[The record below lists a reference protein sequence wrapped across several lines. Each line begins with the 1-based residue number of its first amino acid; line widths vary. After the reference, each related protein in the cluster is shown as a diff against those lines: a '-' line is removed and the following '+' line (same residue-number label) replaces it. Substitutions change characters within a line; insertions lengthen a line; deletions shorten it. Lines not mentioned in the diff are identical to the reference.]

1 MNKRCAIHNMHII
14 LSRNQ
19 TSILKKSQGFT
30 LIELMIVVAIIG
42 LLASIAI
49 PAYQGYTER
58 GRRAEGQ
65 AALAR
70 AALWLE
76 RAASAQGAYPTLT
89 AAQWTATGLN
99 NSESGNYTLAYTR
112 IDAANFRLA
121 AVPLVPDATCGT
133 MVLRQSGQRCI
144 NGSAAADGTCTGAV
158 VQECLSR

>member
-1 MNKRCAIHNMHII
+1 MTTHLIRTQRT
-14 LSRNQ
+14 LRPR
-19 TSILKKSQGFT
+19 GFT

-144 NGSAAADGTCTGAV
+144 NGSAAADGTCTGAA